1 MESSATPIGTK
12 KNERSG
18 HHKAW
23 KAIFV
28 NRKISLIGIGLAF
41 TLLIIAKIV
50 SNFLYLQSGYIK
62 FPSSNLAMAENKAQ
76 DDPVNGAVQS
86 SSEPPLAMLRIK
98 ELELKEKETLLKRR
112 EEELLPLKEEIDEKL
127 SQLNAIQA
135 RLTSFA
141 QELADKEKA
150 LKDVKIGHLV
160 ALYSAMEPAKAA
172 AIMDKLKIET
182 VVRILSSMKVKSAGQ
197 ILGMMKPERGATIS
211 EKLSQTD

>member
-1 MESSATPIGTK
+1 MESSATPLGTE
-12 KNERSG
+12 KNERNS
-18 HHKAW
+18 HHKVW

-86 SSEPPLAMLRIK
+86 SSEPPLAMLRKK

-182 VVRILSSMKVKSAGQ
+182 VVRILSSMKGKSAGQ

>member
-1 MESSATPIGTK
+1 
-12 KNERSG
+12 
-18 HHKAW
+18 
-23 KAIFV
+23 
-28 NRKISLIGIGLAF
+28 LAF
-41 TLLIIAKIV
+41 TLLIIAKII
-50 SNFLYLQSGYIK
+50 SNFLYLQSGHIK
-62 FPSSNLAMAENKAQ
+62 FSSSNLALAENKAQ

-86 SSEPPLAMLRIK
+86 SSESSLAMLKKK
-98 ELELKEKETLLKRR
+98 ELELEEKEMLLKRR

-127 SQLNAIQA
+127 AQLNAIQA

-182 VVRILSSMKVKSAGQ
+182 IVRILSSMKGKSAGQ
-197 ILGMMKPERGATIS
+197 ILGMMKPERGAIIS